1 MMKRIWSGEEFGTA
15 GGIGPEPARPGGP
28 EIILGGSTEATFR
41 RVARFADGWIMGGG
55 TPEMFAQAAAGVDK
69 AWEEAGRP
77 GRPRKLTIPYFAL
90 GPDPRAQADRY
101 LQYYYGWLGDIAN
114 MIAASA
120 AVSAEMVRSYAAAF
134 EEAGCDEVIFIPTAS
149 SLDQV
154 SLLADALA

>member
-1 MMKRIWSGEEFGTA
+1 
-15 GGIGPEPARPGGP
+15 
-28 EIILGGSTEATFR
+28 
-41 RVARFADGWIMGGG
+41 
-55 TPEMFAQAAAGVDK
+55 MFAQAAAGVDK